1 MVEKKSGSLIKILR
15 TNGGGEYVSVEFQEF
30 CYQEGIIHEVT
41 PPYTPQHNGVAER
54 KNRTIMN
61 MVRSMLKGKSLP
73 KYLWGEAVSTAV
85 FILNRS
91 PSKRLEGITP
101 EEAWSGAKPN
111 VSHFRIFGSL
121 CFRHIPDQLRRKLD
135 DKGEQMILLGY
146 HSTGGYKLFD
156 PKSKQ
161 IIISRDVVFDE
172 SRSWNWKQ
180 NTEMKGPKIMIR
192 SEEEKLN
199 RI

>member
-1 MVEKKSGSLIKILR
+1 
-15 TNGGGEYVSVEFQEF
+15 
-30 CYQEGIIHEVT
+30 
-41 PPYTPQHNGVAER
+41 
-54 KNRTIMN
+54 MN
-61 MVRSMLKGKSLP
+61 MVRSMLKGNSLP
-73 KYLWGEAVSTAV
+73 KYLWGEAMSAAV

-180 NTEMKGPKIMIR
+180 NTEMKGPTIMIR
-192 SEEEKLN
+192 SEEEEQEQEQGQEQEQQQTREK
-199 RI
+199 I

>member
-1 MVEKKSGSLIKILR
+1 MTKKQNGSLIKILR
-15 TNGGGEYVSVEFQEF
+15 IDGGGEYVSSKFQEF
-30 CYQEGIIHEVT
+30 CDQEGIIHEVT
-41 PPYTPQHNGVAER
+41 HPYIPQHNGAVER

-61 MVRSMLKGKSLP
+61 MVRIMLKGKSLP
-73 KYLWGEAVSTAV
+73 KYLWGKAVSTAV

-156 PKSKQ
+156 PKSK
-161 IIISRDVVFDE
+161 
-172 SRSWNWKQ
+172 
-180 NTEMKGPKIMIR
+180 
-192 SEEEKLN
+192 
-199 RI
+199 

>member
-1 MVEKKSGSLIKILR
+1 MK
-15 TNGGGEYVSVEFQEF
+15 
-30 CYQEGIIHEVT
+30 CT
-41 PPYTPQHNGVAER
+41 PPYTPQHNGAAER

-161 IIISRDVVFDE
+161 IIISKDVVFDE
-172 SRSWNWKQ
+172 SRSWD
-180 NTEMKGPKIMIR
+180 
-192 SEEEKLN
+192 
-199 RI
+199 

>member
-1 MVEKKSGSLIKILR
+1 M
-15 TNGGGEYVSVEFQEF
+15 
-30 CYQEGIIHEVT
+30 
-41 PPYTPQHNGVAER
+41 
-54 KNRTIMN
+54 
-61 MVRSMLKGKSLP
+61 
-73 KYLWGEAVSTAV
+73 
-85 FILNRS
+85 
-91 PSKRLEGITP
+91 EGITP

-156 PKSKQ
+156 LKSKQ

-172 SRSWNWKQ
+172 SKSWNW
-180 NTEMKGPKIMIR
+180 E
-192 SEEEKLN
+192 
-199 RI
+199 